1 MQKLKILGASIALIW
16 LAACNKADLS
26 TPKGKASYAIGFQ
39 IARNM
44 KAQGVVDIDV
54 PTLAAALADTLAGK
68 DPKLTDAEMREAIM
82 ALQAN
87 RGASKDP
94 AAAAANTA
102 KGKEYL
108 EANKA
113 KPGVVVTAS
122 GLQYKVINP
131 GSGASPKATS
141 TVKVHY
147 RGTLIDGTE
156 FDSSLKRGQPAQFP
170 VNGVIKGWTEAL
182 QLMKKGAKYEL
193 TIPSE
198 LAYGPRDSG
207 SIPANSVLNFEVEL
221 LDFK

>member
-1 MQKLKILGASIALIW
+1 MQKLKILGASIALIG